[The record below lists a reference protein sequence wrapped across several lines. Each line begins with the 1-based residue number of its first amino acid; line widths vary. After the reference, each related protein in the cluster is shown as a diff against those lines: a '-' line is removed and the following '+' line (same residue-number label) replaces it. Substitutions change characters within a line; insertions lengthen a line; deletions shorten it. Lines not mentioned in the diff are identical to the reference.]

1 MPTGERA
8 LAARPLVGGE
18 RQRGNIRGDGRGR
31 DLDSMT
37 ASVRREE
44 GCRLNGRPTA
54 DKSRRFAAELS
65 EVFRI
70 LPRRENHARVGCV
83 GRCSRLGGCALVCHA
98 GRCGSQ
104 RCALLIGGCLAELL
118 SLLDGRMYH
127 S

>member
-54 DKSRRFAAELS
+54 DKFGGSPQNSPKCSEYYQDEKTMRELA
-65 EVFRI
+65 V
-70 LPRRENHARVGCV
+70 LVGV
-83 GRCSRLGGCALVCHA
+83 LDSADVLLYAMLGGADRNAVP
-98 GRCGSQ
+98 
-104 RCALLIGGCLAELL
+104 
-118 SLLDGRMYH
+118 Y
-127 S
+127 